1 MAPPKGKGAAA
12 RSNPAVPP
20 AVHNLSENPESH
32 EHLESLDDN
41 NDASHTPPSPD
52 LEAELVRLRE
62 ALAAAQ
68 DLIVA
73 LQQANPT
80 VPPPGASGP
89 PPVAVAPA
97 AEPKVNKPTE
107 FSGKLS

>member
-1 MAPPKGKGAAA
+1 MAPPKGKGAAS
-12 RSNPAVPP
+12 RGNPP
-20 AVHNLSENPESH
+20 ASFSENPESH
-32 EHLESLDDN
+32 EHLESLDDD

-80 VPPPGASGP
+80 VPPPGASVP
-89 PPVAVAPA
+89 PPIAAVAPA
-97 AEPKVNKPTE
+97 AEPKVNKP
-107 FSGKLS
+107 